1 MILSMII
8 NKNCY
13 LSMLLAATA
22 MTAFAEQAVPE
33 YAQSAES
40 TKAKLSSCPGASGTF
55 SSAEQSYQ
63 NPAVVSLNTE
73 TPHAHMR
80 PASTLQEALE
90 LGSLTSRM
98 QLLNSEWQFSL
109 VEGKRQI
116 PPCFFTREF
125 DAADWGQLPV
135 PSNWQRQGWGIPVY
149 SNSTLDVEPDEVGLY
164 RRAFALPEDWQ
175 DNNQED
181 RIILHL
187 AGVKTAFHVYL
198 NGREVGY
205 NEGAYLPTE
214 FDITDFLKPG
224 ANLLA
229 VAVYRVAD
237 IQKIENFDTW
247 RLSGIFRDVSLIRR
261 PAVYLEDF
269 QITASTVNDYRD
281 GQWQLLARIRNKSGA
296 PTKGLKLITTLL
308 DRTSHDVLHKEIIE
322 VPSIAADEWA
332 ELSAETLIE
341 AIQPWSAETPN
352 LYITALELVAGDQL
366 QEAMATRTGFRTLEI
381 TDGQIRL
388 NGRKIYFKGVN
399 RHEWHPDM
407 ARAITPE
414 ITRADLQF
422 MKQHNINAIRTSH
435 YPNDSSLYEMADEY
449 GLYIMDEAAL
459 ETHWVT
465 HAEREQGWR
474 GAHVTRMQGMV
485 ERDKNH
491 PSVVMWSPGN
501 ENFSGPHTDAMW
513 DYAAKRD
520 PSRLIYIDTQVGSDR
535 LEKERI
541 NSLAYSTPQRL
552 KEESR
557 NDPRPAVMKE
567 YSHAAGNEMGLFKDL
582 WDVIRHP
589 QYSNLHGGFIWDFKD
604 QGWRISTPTGNYL
617 DWGRDAGLAAT
628 GNDGFDGVVDSLLN
642 PNGKIAEVAKVYQD
656 IHVETLD
663 AKRGSFVLHNHH
675 SFLPL
680 SAYQGRYRLQVNGA
694 DLRSDEL
701 TGLSAPA
708 AGNQKIKLDMQ
719 ELKQYYG
726 SGDDVRLLFEFSRKV
741 AEKGTPQG
749 HIAGWD
755 QLPLQLG
762 ERDMDLSVVDSAA
775 GIELIEKPGSV
786 IVRAGDTQFA
796 LNTALGR
803 LLSWKIKGRELLS
816 HMQGL
821 QLNLWRAPTD
831 ADDSTWGGIRAK
843 YLTPWKRLG
852 IDDMTFREGELE
864 VVQVNQ
870 DRAVVDL
877 SGCLAINDNCIADV
891 AYRYSFLADG
901 HLAVAVHFAP
911 GEAMQV
917 LPGLPRLGLTMHLQ
931 NRFNQVE
938 WFGRGPHENYRDRK
952 ASAKVGRYRS
962 TAEQLYVPY
971 VPVQANGNR
980 SGVHWLEVTDLEGT
994 GLKIQRLTR
1003 STRGYASYFPKGR
1016 KRGFTDL
1023 PDFEFTA
1030 IPYTEQEQEA
1040 ADHSKDLPGFGKEP
1054 DKVVLSIDSEHAG
1067 VASHPRPT
1075 RLPEHEVNVE
1085 EKRFVFIFS
1094 PIS

>member
-1 MILSMII
+1 MICKR
-8 NKNCY
+8 NRY

-22 MTAFAEQAVPE
+22 ITALAEDAV
-33 YAQSAES
+33 AKSAES
-40 TKAKLSSCPGASGTF
+40 SKVELSSCPGASGAF

-63 NPAVVSLNTE
+63 NPAVVSLNAE
-73 TPHAHMR
+73 PPHAHMR
-80 PASTLQEALE
+80 PASTLPEALE
-90 LGSLTSRM
+90 LGSLTTRM
-98 QLLNSEWQFSL
+98 QPLNGEWQFSL
-109 VEGKRQI
+109 VEGERQI
-116 PPCFFTREF
+116 PPCFFVREF
-125 DAADWGQLPV
+125 DTRDWGRLPV
-135 PSNWQRQGWGIPVY
+135 PSNWQRHGWGLPVY

-164 RRAFALPEDWQ
+164 RHVFALRDDWQ
-175 DNNQED
+175 VNNQES

-224 ANLLA
+224 ENLLA
-229 VAVYRVAD
+229 MAVYRVAD

-261 PAVYLEDF
+261 PAVYVEDF
-269 QITASTVNDYRD
+269 QIAASTVNDYRD
-281 GQWQLLARIRNKSGA
+281 GQWQLSARIRNKSGTA
-296 PTKGLKLITTLL
+296 AKGLKLITTLL
-308 DRTSHDVLHKEIIE
+308 EWTSHDVLHKEIID
-322 VPSIAADEWA
+322 VPDMGADGRA
-332 ELSAETLIE
+332 ELSAETLIK

-352 LYITALELVAGDQL
+352 LYITTLELVAGDQL
-366 QEAMATRTGFRTLEI
+366 QEATATRTGFRTLEI

-414 ITRADLQF
+414 VTRADLQL
-422 MKQHNINAIRTSH
+422 MKRHNINAIRTSH
-435 YPNDSSLYEMADEY
+435 YPSDSSLYEMADEY
-449 GLYIMDEAAL
+449 GLYIMDEAAM

-474 GAHVTRMQGMV
+474 DAHVSRMQGMV

-501 ENFSGPHTDAMW
+501 EYFSGPHTDAMR
-513 DYAAKRD
+513 DYATQRD
-520 PSRLIYIDTQVGSDR
+520 PSRLIYIDAEDESDR
-535 LEKERI
+535 PDKERI
-541 NSLAYSTPQRL
+541 NSLAYSTPLGLSEQ
-552 KEESR
+552 SR

-567 YSHAAGNEMGLFKDL
+567 YFHAAGNEMGLFKDL
-582 WDVIRHP
+582 WDVIRDP

-604 QGWRISTPTGNYL
+604 QGWRMSTPTGSYM

-628 GNDGFDGVVDSLLN
+628 GNDGFDGLVDSLLN
-642 PNGKIAEVAKVYQD
+642 PNAKITEVAKVYQD
-656 IHVETLD
+656 IQVEALD
-663 AKRGSFVLHNHH
+663 AGSGSFVLHNHH

-680 SAYQGRYRLQVNGA
+680 SAFRSRYRLQVNGA
-694 DLRSDEL
+694 DLHPVEL

-708 AGNQKIKLDMQ
+708 GGMQTIKLDMQ
-719 ELKQYYG
+719 ELNQYYR

-749 HIAGWD
+749 HIAAWD
-755 QLPLQLG
+755 QFPLQFA
-762 ERDMDLSVVDSAA
+762 ERDIDLTVADSVA

-786 IVRAGDTQFA
+786 VVRTGTTEFA

-816 HMQGL
+816 HTQGP

-843 YLTPWKRLG
+843 YLTPWKQLG
-852 IDDMTFREGELE
+852 IDDMTFREGDLE
-864 VVQVNQ
+864 VVQVDR
-870 DRAVVDL
+870 DRAVIDL
-877 SGCLAINDNCIADV
+877 SGCLATNDNCIAEV

-901 HLAVAVHFAP
+901 RLAVGVHFAP
-911 GEAMQV
+911 GEAMRA
-917 LPGLPRLGLTMHLQ
+917 LPGLPRLGLTMQLQ
-931 NRFNQVE
+931 TRFDQVE
-938 WFGRGPHENYRDRK
+938 WFGRGPHENYRDRA
-952 ASAKVGRYRS
+952 ASAKVGHYRS

-980 SGVHWLEVTDLEGT
+980 SGVHWLELTDMEGT
-994 GLKIQRLTR
+994 GLRIQRLTQ
-1003 STRGYASYFPKGR
+1003 SIKGYASYFPKGT
-1016 KRGFTDL
+1016 KRGLTEL
-1023 PDFEFTA
+1023 QEFEFTA

-1040 ADHSKDLPGFGKEP
+1040 ADHSKDLPGFGEGL
-1054 DKVVLSIDSEHAG
+1054 DKVVLSVDSEHAG

-1075 RLPEHEVNVE
+1075 RLPEHEVQVE
-1085 EKRFVFIFS
+1085 EKGFVFMFS
-1094 PIS
+1094 PTF